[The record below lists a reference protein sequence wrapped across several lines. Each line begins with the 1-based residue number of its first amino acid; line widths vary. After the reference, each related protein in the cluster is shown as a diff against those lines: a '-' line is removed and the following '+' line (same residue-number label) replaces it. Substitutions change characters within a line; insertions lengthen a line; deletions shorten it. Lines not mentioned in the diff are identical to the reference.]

1 MLLSGGWR
9 LGRLPAFAHQ
19 PEHIIM
25 QTLRSLAQLTALV
38 LTALVQSMFVPSVHA
53 QTVDDQIMIER
64 GTLFTG
70 YLFTYDRWEEYWEGA
85 LKRDNGNIGTLTT
98 RTSSW
103 YVNYGVTNRL
113 NVIATMPYVRTHAS
127 QGVLQNMQG
136 LQDFSVAAKYQL
148 FSVPSPIGIVSTFA
162 VGSAGLPMT
171 DYTPDFYPLSIGS
184 NSRRGSG
191 RFTMNLHTKP
201 GYFVNGSTAYTWRGN
216 VTLDRPYYF
225 TDGKLYLTSDVDMP
239 NVFDYVVSG
248 GYLRR
253 GLMASV
259 SYSQQRTLGGG
270 DIRRQDMPFVSN
282 RMNSDRIGGMVMWAL
297 PKKLRYLSVQGAYAY
312 TLRGRNVGQ
321 ASTVT
326 GGVMYTL
333 PLHGRPTR

>member
-1 MLLSGGWR
+1 M
-9 LGRLPAFAHQ
+9 A
-19 PEHIIM
+19 
-25 QTLRSLAQLTALV
+25 TLRSVARLTLVPLLLLAT
-38 LTALVQSMFVPSVHA
+38 PVHA
-53 QTVDDQIMIER
+53 QTVDDQIMIE
-64 GTLFTG
+64 GKTLFTG
-70 YLFTYDRWEEYWEGA
+70 YLFTHDRWDDYWEGP

-98 RTSSW
+98 QTSAW
-103 YVNYGVTNRL
+103 YVNYGITNRL
-113 NVIATMPYVRTHAS
+113 NVIATMPYVRTNAS
-127 QGVLQNMQG
+127 QGTLRNMQG
-136 LQDFSVAAKYQL
+136 LQDFSVAAKCQL
-148 FSVPSPIGIVSTFA
+148 FSVTSPLGAIRTFA

-184 NSRRGSG
+184 NSRRASG
-191 RFTMNLHTKP
+191 RFTVNLQTKP
-201 GYFVNGSTAYTWRGN
+201 GWFVTGSSAYTWRAN

-225 TDGKLYLTSDVDMP
+225 TDGQLFLTSDVDMP
-239 NVFDYVVSG
+239 NVFDYALSG

-253 GLMASV
+253 GLMASA

-297 PKKLRYLSVQGAYAY
+297 PKKLRYLSVQGAYTF

>member
-1 MLLSGGWR
+1 M
-9 LGRLPAFAHQ
+9 A
-19 PEHIIM
+19 
-25 QTLRSLAQLTALV
+25 TLRLLARLTLV
-38 LTALVQSMFVPSVHA
+38 LSAYVLPPLVPLVHA
-53 QTVDDQIMIER
+53 QTVDDQIMIE
-64 GTLFTG
+64 GKTLFTG
-70 YLFTYDRWEEYWEGA
+70 YLFTYDTWDEYWEGP
-85 LKRDNGNIGTLTT
+85 LKRDNGNIGTMTT
-98 RTSSW
+98 KTSSW
-103 YVNYGVTNRL
+103 FVNYGVTDRL
-113 NVIATMPYVRTHAS
+113 NVIATMPYVQTHAS
-127 QGVLQNMQG
+127 QGVLRDMQG
-136 LQDFSVAAKYQL
+136 MQDFGVAAKYKI
-148 FSVPSPIGIVSTFA
+148 FSVPSPIGVLSTFA

-184 NSRRGSG
+184 NSRRAAG
-191 RFTMNLHTKP
+191 RFTVNLHTKP
-201 GYFVNGSTAYTWRGN
+201 GWFATGSSAYTWRGD

-225 TDGKLYLTSDVDMP
+225 TDGQLFLTSDVDMP
-239 NVFDYVVSG
+239 NVFDYALSG

-259 SYSQQRTLGGG
+259 TYSQQRTLGGG

-282 RMNSDRIGGMVMWAL
+282 RMNADRIGGMVMWAL
-297 PKKLRYLSVQGAYAY
+297 PKKLRFLSVQGSYAY